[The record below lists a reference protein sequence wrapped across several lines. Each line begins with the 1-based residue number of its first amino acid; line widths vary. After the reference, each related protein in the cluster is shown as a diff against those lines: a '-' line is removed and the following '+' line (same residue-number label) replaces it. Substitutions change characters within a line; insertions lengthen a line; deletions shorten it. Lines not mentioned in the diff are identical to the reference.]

1 MARLPFLSEPLDG
14 GDVRVRDAAE
24 RDIPEVLIAFEDDP
38 AMHLRL
44 GHPRPPSGAQL
55 GRLAETEATDR
66 AAGSRATLT
75 ILEADSDLCLGQ
87 VAVHDLDWDHAR
99 ATLSPWVAPQARGR
113 GLAAGAVRLIGGW
126 LLGRCGLVRVQ
137 VLCEADNQAMLRAG
151 ARAGLQHEG
160 VLMAYRRLGSRRVDV
175 AVLSL
180 IAADLKAA

>member
-14 GDVRVRDAAE
+14 GHVRVRDAAE

-44 GHPRPPSGAQL
+44 GYERPPSGAQL
-55 GRLAETEATDR
+55 GRLAESEATDR

-75 ILEADSDLCLGQ
+75 ILGADSDLCLGQ

-113 GLAAGAVRLIGGW
+113 GLARGAVRLVATW
-126 LLGRCGLVRVQ
+126 LLGRCGLVRAQ
-137 VLCEADNQAMLRAG
+137 VLCEADNRAMLRA
-151 ARAGLQHEG
+151 ATQAGFQHEG
-160 VLMAYRRLGSRRVDV
+160 VLKDYRRLGSRRVDV

-180 IAADLKAA
+180 ISADLKAA